1 MNQSNFRRKLLFP
14 FCLVVLLS
22 VGVVWTRTATVRET
36 YQYVQNEK
44 QLKVTKQDIQTLRV
58 KWTRLTAPY
67 RLMQYARDLRL
78 APPQINQTVK
88 FSKLKNKAN

>member
-1 MNQSNFRRKLLFP
+1 MKQSNFRRKLVFP

-22 VGVVWTRTATVRET
+22 AGVIWTRTSTVRET
-36 YQYVQNEK
+36 YQFVQNEK

-78 APPQINQTVK
+78 GPPQISQTVK
-88 FSKLKNKAN
+88 YSKLKTKSN